1 MIIKRENYLKQLIA
15 GKHNGLIK
23 IITGIRRSGRSF
35 LLFKLVY
42 DHLKESGV
50 ADDHIIM
57 IDLESRRN
65 AALHDPD
72 ALLDYIDSH
81 INDAQIHYVLLDE
94 VQHVNVL

>member
-50 ADDHIIM
+50 ADDT
-57 IDLESRRN
+57 
-65 AALHDPD
+65 
-72 ALLDYIDSH
+72 LL
-81 INDAQIHYVLLDE
+81 
-94 VQHVNVL
+94 